1 MSELSERLS
10 EAGADSIDYSTTSS
24 EENDLEHTEYSV
36 TPLIRSSVSISRGS
50 AKEMIKALK
59 MDAELSKPTFV
70 KIPAVK
76 TVAAHGET
84 VTFEAV
90 TSGAKPIGDS

>member
-1 MSELSERLS
+1 MLILSS
-10 EAGADSIDYSTTSS
+10 Y
-24 EENDLEHTEYSV
+24 LEHTEYSV
-36 TPLIRSSVSISRGS
+36 TPLIRSSISISRGS

-76 TVAAHGET
+76 SVAACGET

-90 TSGAKPIGDS
+90 TSGAKPIGDLLVITPLRAEYLMEESL